1 MSNVV
6 YAPDLSTHILDIS
19 LGLPA
24 KNVLV
29 KLYKKGEEIASAK
42 TDNDGRIKIWFSS
55 ETGEKLEL
63 VPKEFSKKEIY
74 SLTFFTGDYFE
85 EQKIESIYPKVQVEF
100 KIDEGIHYHIPILLS
115 PFGYSTYRGS

>member
-1 MSNVV
+1 MVEV

-29 KLYKKGEEIASAK
+29 KLYKGDVEIASAK
-42 TDNDGRIKIWFSS
+42 TDNDGRIKVWYSS
-55 ETGEKLEL
+55 ETGEILEF
-63 VPKEFSKKEIY
+63 VPKELAKKQIY
-74 SLTFFTGDYFE
+74 SLTFFTGVYFE

-100 KIDEGIHYHIPILLS
+100 RIDEGVHYHIPILLS